1 MLSKP
6 IQVVDYDS
14 RWPEVFE
21 GLRGRVA
28 RALDGLHFCMEH
40 VGSTAIPGCAAKPIV
55 DLVAV
60 VGCRDR
66 DEAISRLAAAGYV
79 HKGDGGIPGREAFVQ
94 PEDLPRHHLYL
105 CLAGNRELDRQLLFR
120 DYLRS
125 HPEQVLNYSRLKI
138 GLAERFRDDREAYTR
153 AKTPFIEGILSLAG
167 AWTR

>member
-6 IQVVDYDS
+6 IEVVEYDPG
-14 RWPEVFE
+14 WPEVYE
-21 GLRGRVA
+21 GLRGQVA

-60 VGCRDR
+60 VGCRDK

-94 PEDLPRHHLYL
+94 PDDLPRHHLYL
-105 CLAGNRELDRQLLFR
+105 CAAGNRELDRELLFR

-125 HPEQVLNYSRLKI
+125 HPEQVLNYSHLKM

-153 AKTPFIEGILSLAG
+153 AKTPFIEGILALAG
-167 AWTR
+167 VWSG